1 MCECVYECVL
11 LLPLLLFTV
20 VVVVA
25 AVAAAVVVVVVV
37 AAGVAR
43 AAFGARCARKGE
55 DKLDYCYV

>member
-1 MCECVYECVL
+1 MYECVL

-25 AVAAAVVVVVVV
+25 AVAAAVVVVVV

>member
-20 VVVVA
+20 VVVVV
-25 AVAAAVVVVVVV
+25 AVAAVVVVVVV

>member
-1 MCECVYECVL
+1 MRL
-11 LLPLLLFTV
+11 LALLLFTV

-25 AVAAAVVVVVVV
+25 AVAAAVVVVVV

>member
-1 MCECVYECVL
+1 MC
-11 LLPLLLFTV
+11 V
-20 VVVVA
+20 VVADASVAVVVA
-25 AVAAAVVVVVVV
+25 AVAAAVVVVV